1 MWIGYNEAIFTIVI
15 YSNCD
20 YIYNN
25 LMNFYYT
32 IVTLLSIYKKY
43 NRFNTKMILVFLS
56 LIFSR

>member
-15 YSNCD
+15 YCNCD

-43 NRFNTKMILVFLS
+43 NRFNTKMILVFL
-56 LIFSR
+56 F